1 MAKSDDLIY
10 GSWLS
15 CLWNGEGTQ
24 AKEKTHLNGLRN
36 QFTGIKSWNSYVRKP
51 NLRKD
56 YQLTNQRYNH
66 EYNLKFR
73 SKVSTNI
80 LFNNMNKLEAV

>member
-1 MAKSDDLIY
+1 MVFETNL
-10 GSWLS
+10 
-15 CLWNGEGTQ
+15 Q
-24 AKEKTHLNGLRN
+24 ASSLEIHMLEN
-36 QFTGIKSWNSYVRKP
+36 QILERM
-51 NLRKD
+51 D
-56 YQLTNQRYNH
+56 YQMTNQRYNH